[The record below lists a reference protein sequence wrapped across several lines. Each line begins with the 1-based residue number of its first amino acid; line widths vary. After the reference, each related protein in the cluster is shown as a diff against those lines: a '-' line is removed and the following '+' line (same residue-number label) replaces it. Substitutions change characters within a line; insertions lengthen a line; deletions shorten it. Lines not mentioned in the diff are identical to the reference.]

1 MRFKVGDMVTP
12 GPAFVGHKNVF
23 IVQDE
28 DIIDR
33 TFKIRI
39 FADITNAEDN
49 IPHNDIRWKENDLE
63 LIRTIESLKSASK
76 NCFLEDVMEQTAIQ
90 YKNEEKWCEEY
101 LSRDFG
107 PKIGPIGGLT
117 APWTPRTPIKT
128 QNVKISSEPFKIGK
142 FSFDNRGFFMP
153 ADDLYP
159 QDEFTN
165 PYFKHWE
172 VKENQII
179 KEEYEMYK
187 ILDIYETREKR
198 KINDFYDERI
208 KNLIEDD
215 EIQKIIK
222 EMENQIRTVAG
233 EKAEG
238 YCFAYPGLYEERTT
252 KAIKEL
258 EQERDKKVKE
268 LRNKIIDI
276 KALAELAPNYE
287 EKLKILRDY
296 EIIDKK
302 KNIIL

>member
-49 IPHNDIRWKENDLE
+49 IPHNDIRWKENELE

-107 PKIGPIGGLT
+107 PKIGPVGGLT
-117 APWTPRTPIKT
+117 RVSKDPKDCFKEL
-128 QNVKISSEPFKIGK
+128 KICPSPLSNDAIVSAIE
-142 FSFDNRGFFMP
+142 N
-153 ADDLYP
+153 LYP
-159 QDEFTN
+159 RIEPVHPFFD
-165 PYFKHWE
+165 HWE
-172 VKENQII
+172 VQENQII
-179 KEEYEMYK
+179 KEENEMYK
-187 ILDIYETREKR
+187 ILDIYETRQR
-198 KINDFYDERI
+198 AKINDTYNERI
-208 KNLIEDD
+208 KSIIEDD

-222 EMENQIRTVAG
+222 EMENQVRTVAG
-233 EKAEG
+233 ERAEG
-238 YCFAYPGLYEERTT
+238 YCFAYPGLYEERTA

-258 EQERDKKVKE
+258 EQERDQKVKE